1 MTGVRVDML
10 APDALDRHLDG
21 LTRLLIDTVA
31 DGAAVSF
38 LHPLADADARAFWR
52 NDVFPQVAAGQ
63 RALLV
68 AFDGDRLLGTVQLI
82 TAMPP
87 NQPHRA
93 EIAKMMVH
101 PDARRRGIGRMV
113 LQAALDHARAQGK
126 TNVTLD
132 TRSGDPSQSLYAA
145 AGFEVAGIIPDF
157 ALDPDGRRLHST
169 TYMFRR
175 L

>member
-1 MTGVRVDML
+1 MT
-10 APDALDRHLDG
+10 APRIIALTGDALDRNLDG

-38 LHPLADADARAFWR
+38 LHPLAPETARNFWV
-52 NDVFPQVAAGQ
+52 DEVFPEVVADN

-68 AFDGDRLLGTVQLI
+68 AWQGDTLAGTVQLI
-82 TAMPP
+82 TAMPR

-101 PDARRRGIGRMV
+101 PTARRRGLGRA
-113 LQAALDHARAQGK
+113 LLCAALDHARTMAK

-132 TRSGDPSQSLYAA
+132 TRSGDASQSLYASV
-145 AGFEVAGIIPDF
+145 GFEVAGIIPDF
-157 ALDPDGRRLHST
+157 AFDPDGRTLHST
-169 TYMFRR
+169 TYMFKR

>member
-1 MTGVRVDML
+1 MT
-10 APDALDRHLDG
+10 APCIINLTGPALDQHLDG
-21 LTRLLIDTVA
+21 LTRLLIDTVT

-38 LHPLADADARAFWR
+38 LDPLAPETARAFWQA
-52 NDVFPQVAAGQ
+52 DVFPEVAASRRNLFTAQVGEML
-63 RALLV
+63 A
-68 AFDGDRLLGTVQLI
+68 GTVQLI
-82 TAMPP
+82 TDMPQ

-101 PDARRRGIGRMV
+101 PTARHRGLGRM
-113 LQAALDHARAQGK
+113 LLSAALDHARTLGK

-132 TRSGDPSQSLYAA
+132 TRSGDVSQSLYAS

-157 ALDPDGRRLHST
+157 ALDPDGRTLHST
-169 TYMFRR
+169 TYMYKR

>member
-1 MTGVRVDML
+1 MT
-10 APDALDRHLDG
+10 APRIAALTGPALDQNLDG

-38 LHPLADADARAFWR
+38 LHPLSRDTACAFWQTE
-52 NDVFPQVAAGQ
+52 VFPEVTANRRSLFTAH
-63 RALLV
+63 L
-68 AFDGDRLLGTVQLI
+68 GDTLAGTVQLI
-82 TAMPP
+82 TAMLQ

-101 PDARRRGIGRMV
+101 PAARRRGLGHALLR
-113 LQAALDHARAQGK
+113 AALDHAGSLGK

-132 TRSGDPSQSLYAA
+132 TRSGDVSQSLYASV
-145 AGFEVAGIIPDF
+145 GFEVAGIIPDF
-157 ALDPDGRRLHST
+157 ALNPDGRTLHST
-169 TYMFRR
+169 TYMFKR